1 MKRFYPFVLAGLL
14 LASGAIHWTERS
26 RVAALRQESER
37 LREELAAAQRLIRA
51 KEAGQS
57 GPGNEELERLRT
69 EAGGSPKLRDEV
81 KQLRAGAEGPARLRT
96 EKQQHPAADRPLP

>member
-1 MKRFYPFVLAGLL
+1 MKRFYAFVLAGLL
-14 LASGAIHWTERS
+14 LASGAIHLAERS

-37 LREELAAAQRLIRA
+37 LREELAAAQRSVRA

-69 EAGGSPKLRDEV
+69 EAGEGHKLRNEV
-81 KQLRAGAEGPARLRT
+81 SQLRAGAKESDRLGPENQIHGA
-96 EKQQHPAADRPLP
+96 